1 MKISKEIRTIIEKNP
16 ISIATTSKGKPHV
29 IAVSFAKVKGN
40 KIIIT
45 DNYMKTTA
53 ENIRKNPNISIVAW
67 NKKLIGYQIDGRAKY
82 FNKGKYRDFIKSLKE
97 NKGYPAKGAIL
108 ITITKIRKSA

>member
-1 MKISKEIRTIIEKNP
+1 MKISKEIKTIIEKNP

-67 NKKLIGYQIDGRAKY
+67 NKKFIGYQIDGKAKY
-82 FNKGKYRDFIKSLKE
+82 FNKGKYRDFVKLLKE

-108 ITITKIRKSA
+108 VKIIKIKKSA